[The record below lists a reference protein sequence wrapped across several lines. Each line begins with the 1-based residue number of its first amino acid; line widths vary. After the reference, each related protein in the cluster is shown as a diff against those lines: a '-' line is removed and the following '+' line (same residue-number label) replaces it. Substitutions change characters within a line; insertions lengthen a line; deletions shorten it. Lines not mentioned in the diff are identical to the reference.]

1 MLSAQRSQN
10 FQNNQIQVYDN
21 ITWRILEAN
30 ILLSQFNIILIWAG
44 WECFLQ
50 YFTVPL
56 FFFVSQKL
64 WGFQT
69 APLSLP
75 MFSFCWASCIVRL
88 IGAQAMD
95 RFRFADAVFLRL
107 QYFCLRYN
115 IFGLLK
121 NIFACYKIF
130 LREYIHPC
138 CNSLALPQC
147 FPTLIGGS
155 GWTLIKFE
163 EPLFFT
169 NSISIHIC
177 ISGPNPHIASKT
189 MWYFQHIS
197 HIVCNIAS
205 AAYQHSPHLIFP
217 HTHISG
223 WVFQKYFFLVFLSYG
238 GVMVC
243 WKFDMLPGSWEG
255 SPYFLSIS
263 IPSPLRPILEP
274 RFTRGI
280 QPRSL
285 PQDKW
290 GGRRGMWVYVDGRV

>member
-10 FQNNQIQVYDN
+10 FQNIQNQVYGN
-21 ITWRILEAN
+21 MTWRILEAN

-44 WECFLQ
+44 WGCFLQ

-69 APLSLP
+69 APLSWP

-107 QYFCLRYN
+107 QYFSLHYN

-138 CNSLALPQC
+138 SAILWPFQC
-147 FPTLIGGS
+147 
-155 GWTLIKFE
+155 
-163 EPLFFT
+163 
-169 NSISIHIC
+169 
-177 ISGPNPHIASKT
+177 
-189 MWYFQHIS
+189 
-197 HIVCNIAS
+197 
-205 AAYQHSPHLIFP
+205 
-217 HTHISG
+217 
-223 WVFQKYFFLVFLSYG
+223 VFQLWSEDWDG
-238 GVMVC
+238 
-243 WKFDMLPGSWEG
+243 
-255 SPYFLSIS
+255 
-263 IPSPLRPILEP
+263 PS
-274 RFTRGI
+274 
-280 QPRSL
+280 
-285 PQDKW
+285 
-290 GGRRGMWVYVDGRV
+290 